1 MAHYRISEAKQLIMT
16 KKLTQP
22 KREFIS
28 LKDKISNSVIFAL
41 SISLIIVILIYNV
54 LFLNDLKFSS
64 RNYMEASTQGYAR
77 ALEGEFQKQLSI
89 VETLGATI
97 EVAAE
102 NSSLSRTQV
111 IDSVIK
117 TMESNSDIIGMGICF
132 EPDAFDG
139 KDKMNIGKVH
149 SDDKGRFLPYIFSAD
164 GKFKFEPLTGYDSP
178 DADWYNLPMTTGK
191 NAVTNPYWYEVN
203 GENIFMTTCAA
214 PIHDING
221 KTIGVVTADISMD
234 VINKVLL
241 ESSIY
246 DKGYFTMIS
255 PDGLISY
262 SNDKEL
268 IGEDIAKLHGGK
280 ASETIAESTQSGK
293 IVHAE
298 FVNGINKTKFTA
310 VPVLAGGNNSTWIIG
325 ASVDNTDI
333 FGMFYM
339 VMGLVILA
347 SLVLIVVTIRYLK
360 KQIEANLKP
369 LNYLNETVDYIT
381 STGDWNIEISET
393 DGIKDEISETLASV
407 QRLVKIIREWIF
419 EISLVADQNLT
430 SDIMP
435 CSEKDIFNIK
445 LKEMIDKNRV
455 VLESI
460 KNASEH
466 ILNSSEQV
474 SSGSQSLAQGT
485 NEQSSSVEELAATV
499 GDVSNRIQQSSE
511 NAVGASRKVETVG
524 RDVENCNIEMQKMI
538 SAMEDISN
546 SSNEIGKIIKTI
558 EDIAFQTNI
567 LALNAAVEA
576 ARAGDSGKG
585 FAVVADEV
593 RNLASKSAEAAKNTT
608 LLITNSIQTV
618 FNGSQIANEA
628 AKTMGSVAESTKEVV
643 KVIDMISL
651 DSEDQVKSIVEV
663 QIGIDQIASV
673 VHSNSANAEQSAAL
687 SEELSSQAETLKVL
701 VDNFKL

>member
-1 MAHYRISEAKQLIMT
+1 MKKQ
-16 KKLTQP
+16 KK
-22 KREFIS
+22 EFIS
-28 LKDKISNSVIFAL
+28 LKDKISKSVIFAL

-77 ALEGEFQKQLSI
+77 ALEGEFQKQMSI

-102 NSSLSRTQV
+102 NKSLDRTQIV
-111 IDSVIK
+111 DSVIK
-117 TMESNSDIIGMGICF
+117 TMESNADIIGMGICF
-132 EPDAFDG
+132 EPNAFDG
-139 KDKMNIGKVH
+139 KDKMNIGKQH
-149 SDDKGRFLPYIFSAD
+149 SDEAGRFLPYIFSAG

-178 DADWYNLPMTTGK
+178 DAQWYNIPMTTGK

-203 GENIFMTTCAA
+203 GENVFMTTCAA

-268 IGEDIAKLHGGK
+268 VGEDISRLHGGK
-280 ASETIAESTQSGK
+280 ASKTIEESTKSGE
-293 IVHAE
+293 IVH
-298 FVNGINKTKFTA
+298 VDLIDGVSRTKFTA
-310 VPVLAGGNNSTWIIG
+310 VPVVAGENNSTWIIG
-325 ASVDNTDI
+325 ASVENADI
-333 FGMFYM
+333 FAIVYILM
-339 VMGLVILA
+339 VLVILA
-347 SLVLIVVTIRYLK
+347 SCLLIFVTIRYLK
-360 KQIEANLKP
+360 KQIESNLKP
-369 LNYLNETVDYIT
+369 LYYLNETVDYIT

-393 DGIKDEISETLASV
+393 DGVKDEISETLASV
-407 QRLVKIIREWIF
+407 DKLVKMIREWIF

-430 SDIMP
+430 SDIIP

-445 LKEMIDKNRV
+445 LKEMIDKNRD

-474 SSGSQSLAQGT
+474 SSGAQSLAQGT
-485 NEQSSSVEELAATV
+485 NEQSGSVEELAATV
-499 GDVSNRIQQSSE
+499 SDVSDRVQQSSK
-511 NAVGASRKVETVG
+511 NAMGASQKVEDVG
-524 RDVENCNIEMQKMI
+524 KDVENCNMEMQKMI

-593 RNLASKSAEAAKNTT
+593 RNLASKSAEAANNTT
-608 LLITNSIQTV
+608 LMINNSIQTV
-618 FNGSQIANEA
+618 VNGSQIANEA
-628 AKTMGSVAESTKEVV
+628 AKIMSSVAESTKDVV
-643 KVIDMISL
+643 KVIDLISL
-651 DSEDQVKSIVEV
+651 DSGEQVKSIVEV
-663 QIGIDQIASV
+663 QNGIDQIASV